1 MAPVRQQ
8 PGIDSP
14 VRVQFHG
21 DNHEEATRPDLHRSG
36 RCRRACR
43 LRFRKFGRDPRP
55 AGATPEHRSRESRVV
70 LAARRAERAAYTW
83 IACEET
89 MVHLA
94 ISRADVELSPGSEVI
109 LRPHTWADYEELL
122 ECRGDNAAVK
132 VHCLPRAVMAH
143 SPSRVN
149 P

>member
-1 MAPVRQQ
+1 
-8 PGIDSP
+8 
-14 VRVQFHG
+14 
-21 DNHEEATRPDLHRSG
+21 
-36 RCRRACR
+36 
-43 LRFRKFGRDPRP
+43 
-55 AGATPEHRSRESRVV
+55 
-70 LAARRAERAAYTW
+70 
-83 IACEET
+83 

-94 ISRADVELSPGSEVI
+94 ISRAGVELSPGSEVI

-122 ECRGDNAAVK
+122 ECRGDNVTVK